1 MGLFDN
7 IKKIASDTVDS
18 VNNTFQQSEGIKPML
33 IKQAASINYDSVLE
47 SIDSINTIHPK
58 TKLIVD
64 AVGVIKEASID
75 YNNSESLTRDDEFIQ
90 KLVCRIEAE
99 RVIAELEPIVSMI
112 PFGSVLLMIIKMLL
126 KFKNNYNEKKI

>member
-99 RVIAELEPIVSMI
+99 RVIAELEPIVSII